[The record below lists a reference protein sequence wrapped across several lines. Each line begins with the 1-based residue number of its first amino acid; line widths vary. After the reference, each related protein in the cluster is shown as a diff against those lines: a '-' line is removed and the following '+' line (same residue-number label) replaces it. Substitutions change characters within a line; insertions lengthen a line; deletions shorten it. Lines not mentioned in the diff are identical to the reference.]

1 MITHRKGLLL
11 CLLLS
16 FAMLGNGCAYMR
28 ARGND
33 ALDIFDIGVTI
44 SPHATPDF
52 AAYAGLL
59 NEFNLG
65 YAQVDG
71 TFYGLHNRQFGA
83 LDYENHSWGALV
95 WGTSKHGAGAFNP
108 NDPHQA
114 RPEQSGLTERP
125 EFGVGVVR
133 IIQGDKPLPFPQYFQ
148 CDKMLH
154 LGWFGLVLNCRPGDV
169 ADFIL
174 GWTTL
179 DIMGDDAPFAPAG
192 KHAPADKQAS
202 VGLKKGVQTP

>member
-1 MITHRKGLLL
+1 MKKNQEGLLF
-11 CLLLS
+11 CLFLAIAL
-16 FAMLGNGCAYMR
+16 LGNGCAYMR

-33 ALDIFDIGVTI
+33 ALDIFDIGVTV
-44 SPHATPDF
+44 SPHAQPDF
-52 AAYAGLL
+52 AAYAGFI

-65 YAQVDG
+65 YAKVDG

-114 RPEQSGLTERP
+114 RRDQRELTERP
-125 EFGVGVVR
+125 EFGVGIVR
-133 IIQGDKPLPFPQYFQ
+133 NIYADKPLPFPQYFQ

-154 LGWFGLVLNCRPGDV
+154 LGWVGLVLNCRIGDV
-169 ADFIL
+169 VDFIL

-179 DIMGDDAPFAPAG
+179 DIMQDDQPIAPAE
-192 KHAPADKQAS
+192 KKAVDELKAS
-202 VGLKKGVQTP
+202 AQTK